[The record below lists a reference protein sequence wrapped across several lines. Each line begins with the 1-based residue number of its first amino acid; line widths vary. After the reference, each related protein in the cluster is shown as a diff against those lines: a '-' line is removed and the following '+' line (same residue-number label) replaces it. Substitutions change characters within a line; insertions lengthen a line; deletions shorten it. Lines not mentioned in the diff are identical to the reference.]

1 LVNLTESLN
10 PQELRAEVAHLQEE
24 VKMRDQLVQQ
34 LSQELFRLVKGSG
47 QEATPAATT
56 QGQNEQLQLLHGQLA
71 EVEQQVEFYQ
81 QQIAERDRELVQQR
95 QTVQELND
103 RARMLEQVVQE
114 LPEIY
119 KQKFAERLK
128 PVQER
133 VEMLQRENRQLH
145 SELQSVSYRLAQRSR
160 RQSGNLDL
168 PNFEESQQQASLPSF
183 GSA

>member
-1 LVNLTESLN
+1 MVNLTESLN

-34 LSQELFRLVKGSG
+34 LSQELFRLVKGNG
-47 QEATPAATT
+47 NATPAAST
-56 QGQNEQLQLLHGQLA
+56 QGQSEQLQLLHGQLA

-145 SELQSVSYRLAQRSR
+145 SELQSVSYRLAQRTR

-168 PNFEESQQQASLPSF
+168 PSFEESQQRASLPSF
-183 GSA
+183 GGA